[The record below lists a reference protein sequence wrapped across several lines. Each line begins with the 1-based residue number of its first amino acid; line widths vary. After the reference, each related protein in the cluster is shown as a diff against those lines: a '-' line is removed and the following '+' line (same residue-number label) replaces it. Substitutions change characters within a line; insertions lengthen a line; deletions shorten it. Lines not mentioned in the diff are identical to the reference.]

1 LKLELNRDY
10 LDKMSEP
17 RFKFD
22 KNDFRNEEPSPE
34 HYERMK
40 AEEIYLEKIKPE
52 FEKQEKFLAF
62 YNHARKNNI
71 RFDNLFEDIEIKRNA
86 LESIMGYKSL
96 KGARSIKSAS
106 DQTVSKVYRKLYH
119 NAEEHLDN

>member
-1 LKLELNRDY
+1 MKLKLNKDY

-34 HYERMK
+34 HYERMR
-40 AEEIYLEKIKPE
+40 AEKIYLEKIKPE
-52 FEKQEKFLAF
+52 FEKQEKILAL
-62 YNHARKNNI
+62 YNHARENNI
-71 RFDNLFEDIEIKRNA
+71 RSDDLFEDIEIKRNA
-86 LESIMGYKSL
+86 LENIMGYKSL

-119 NAEEHLDN
+119 NAEKHLDN

>member
-1 LKLELNRDY
+1 
-10 LDKMSEP
+10 MSEP

-34 HYERMK
+34 HYGRMK

-86 LESIMGYKSL
+86 LENIMGYKSL

-119 NAEEHLDN
+119 NAENHLDN